1 VNVTNI
7 IDSYLNL
14 TRNKNQF
21 TLCSYNRNIAQVGA
35 VYSTCNANTFF
46 SFYFAILGN
55 YISKVDTEIQ
65 EQSPPPPS
73 PEFGL
78 VTDNFHKQ
86 NFLGERREVT

>member
-1 VNVTNI
+1 MNVTNI

-65 EQSPPPPS
+65 EQSPPLPPPS
-73 PEFGL
+73 L
-78 VTDNFHKQ
+78 VWSQIIFTSKTFWGK
-86 NFLGERREVT
+86 EEK